1 MKRKF
6 LMALALT
13 GMLTKIPG
21 VYGTA
26 IPVQAAQAASGEL
39 VQPRYVNTSSI
50 NADLVISGSTAHCY
64 ANATA
69 KRSCHI
75 NVKMRLQRKDGS
87 SWSTVCSWV
96 GAADG
101 VTKTLDKTFS
111 LSTRGSY
118 RVNAEFNVGGEVLT
132 YNSST
137 KTY

>member
-6 LMALALT
+6 LRALALT
-13 GMLTKIPG
+13 GMLTMLPG
-21 VYGTA
+21 IYGTA
-26 IPVQAAQAASGEL
+26 IPVQAAQTTGGEL
-39 VQPRYVNTSSI
+39 VQPRYVNTATI
-50 NADLVISGSTAHCY
+50 NADLVISGNTASCY
-64 ANATA
+64 ASATA

-96 GAADG
+96 GSADS
-101 VTKTLDKTFS
+101 VIKTLSQTFS

>member
-13 GMLTKIPG
+13 GMLTMLPG
-21 VYGTA
+21 VFGTVV
-26 IPVQAAQAASGEL
+26 PVQAAQAAGGEL
-39 VQPRYVNTSSI
+39 VQPRYVNTAAI
-50 NADLVISGSTAHCY
+50 AADLVISGSTAHCL
-64 ANATA
+64 ADVTA
-69 KRSCHI
+69 KRTCHI

-101 VTKTLDKTFS
+101 VTKTLSQTFS

>member
-1 MKRKF
+1 
-6 LMALALT
+6 MALALT
-13 GMLTKIPG
+13 GMLTMLPG

-75 NVKMRLQRKDGS
+75 KVKMRLQRKDGS

-132 YNSST
+132 YTSST